1 LRPQW
6 DFEAAVGCHVIG
18 ALVICK
24 LRGKDKLQGIMYL
37 IRGYDAELMITV
49 ERKRKKKCGSRI

>member
-1 LRPQW
+1 MLLP
-6 DFEAAVGCHVIG
+6 IG

>member
-1 LRPQW
+1 M
-6 DFEAAVGCHVIG
+6 GCHVIS

-37 IRGYDAELMITV
+37 GAMILMITV
-49 ERKRKKKCGSRI
+49 ERKRKKKNVGVEYRQS